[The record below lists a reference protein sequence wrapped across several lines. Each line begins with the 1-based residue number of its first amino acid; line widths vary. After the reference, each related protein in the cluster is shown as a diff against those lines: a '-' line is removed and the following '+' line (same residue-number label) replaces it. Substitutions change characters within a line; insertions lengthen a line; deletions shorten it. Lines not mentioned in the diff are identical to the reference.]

1 MNKSNAISIVS
12 SIFGTNYPLEE
23 VKEYNDDSEVPA
35 LQDASFDELCAKLY
49 SVDDNG
55 VMDTPLAK
63 YLNNSVS
70 SELKE
75 FILNN
80 LLGRSTPIVSNFSD
94 KLSDDDMFNL
104 SPRINES
111 LEIYQSRVKNYVDT
125 VYERDSLKEL
135 SERQKKVDNNKSN
148 E

>member
-23 VKEYNDDSEVPA
+23 VKEFIDDSEVPA
-35 LQDASFDELCAKLY
+35 LENASFDELCAKLY

-80 LLGRSTPIVSNFSD
+80 LLGRSTPLVSSFQD

-111 LEIYQSRVKNYVDT
+111 LEVYQSRVKNYVDT
-125 VYERDSLKEL
+125 LFERDNIQEL
-135 SERQKKVDNNKSN
+135 AERKNNQEKK
-148 E
+148 